1 MYIQSGVLVITLK
14 VKNIVLSIRNLLKS
28 LNFRL
33 FVTLFVLGIA
43 PAIIVSNVFLNA
55 YYERA
60 IAVRTTD
67 VQNQCKIISNQIV
80 ASDYLVSN
88 KSDTIS
94 GELS

>member
-1 MYIQSGVLVITLK
+1 M
-14 VKNIVLSIRNLLKS
+14 
-28 LNFRL
+28 
-33 FVTLFVLGIA
+33 FVLGVVPAMIA
-43 PAIIVSNVFLNA
+43 SNVFLNA

-88 KSDTIS
+88 KSDAVS